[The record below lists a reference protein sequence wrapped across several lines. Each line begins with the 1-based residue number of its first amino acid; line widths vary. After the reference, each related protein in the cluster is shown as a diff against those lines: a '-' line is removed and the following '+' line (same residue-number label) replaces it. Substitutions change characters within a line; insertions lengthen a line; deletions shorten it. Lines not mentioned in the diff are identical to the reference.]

1 MDSKIDQVKF
11 VEDLKIFE
19 VICSILIVYITLVN
33 KGTYLYL

>member
-11 VEDLKIFE
+11 VEDFKIFE
-19 VICSILIVYITLVN
+19 VICSILIVYIPLVN